1 MSTASLL
8 GVQVPDPRRLPAC
21 VAGLLGVYAFY
32 CNRRRGF
39 VGHLFQGRFKRPQ
52 VQREGY
58 WLSCGRYIE
67 RNPVEAGL
75 VSAPW
80 AYLWSSARA
89 YALGEADPLL
99 TEDPCYS
106 ELSPAPERRR
116 QLWQEFLLGE
126 DAREGIIR
134 RGDWAVGE
142 DSF

>member
-39 VGHLFQGRFKRPQ
+39 VGHLFQGRFQSPI

-67 RNPVEAGL
+67 RNPVEASMVGQAWDYL
-75 VSAPW
+75 GGKVTVS
-80 AYLWSSARA
+80 SSAGFGIICSQW
-89 YALGEADPLL
+89 LF
-99 TEDPCYS
+99 
-106 ELSPAPERRR
+106 RRR
-116 QLWQEFLLGE
+116 RSKLGPQQPRTR
-126 DAREGIIR
+126 DT
-134 RGDWAVGE
+134 RG
-142 DSF
+142 